1 MNGTGG
7 ENMAKAGMRDIKRR
21 IRSISN
27 TKQITKAME
36 LVSSAKLRRR
46 REKLEKTRPYY
57 NTIVRSINNI
67 LASTSGIR
75 HPFLEKREVKKS
87 AYIVI
92 TADRGLCGGYNNNVI
107 KLALQNIKS
116 RENTVIVAVGQKAR
130 DYFKRKGYNIV
141 GEFIHIS
148 EKPEYSHATAIGDI
162 VIDLYKKKEIDEVNV
177 VYTQF
182 ESTISQVP
190 KIMKLLPA
198 ENVMEKEKR
207 KKTTL
212 MEYEPSPE
220 EVLDYLIP
228 KYIHSVIYGAMI
240 EASASE
246 QAARRNAMESATD
259 NAEDMIENLKL
270 SYNRARQASIT
281 QEIAEIVGGAEAL
294 K

>member
-1 MNGTGG
+1 
-7 ENMAKAGMRDIKRR
+7 MAQAGMRDIKRR
-21 IRSISN
+21 IRSVSS

-36 LVSSAKLRRR
+36 LVSSAKLRRA

-57 NTIVRSINNI
+57 NTIVRSIRDI
-67 LASTSGIR
+67 LTSTSGIR
-75 HPFLEKREVKKS
+75 HPFLEKREVKKA

-107 KLALQNIKS
+107 KLTEENIK
-116 RENTVIVAVGQKAR
+116 NKDNAVIIAVGQKAR
-130 DYFKRKGYNIV
+130 DFFKKRGYNLAD
-141 GEFIHIS
+141 EFVHIS
-148 EKPEYSHATAIGDI
+148 ENPNYSHAREIGDI
-162 VIDLYKKKEIDEVNV
+162 VINLYKMREIDEVNI

-182 ESTISQVP
+182 ESTISQVT

-198 ENVMEKEKR
+198 ENVVEKGDR

-212 MEYEPSPE
+212 VEYEPSPE

-259 NAEDMIENLKL
+259 NAQEMIENLKL